1 MRTTTGRN
9 EELNM
14 EEMSQ
19 KIHERRYWI
28 HTQSLTGVVVV
39 SLYVVQVV
47 DCSVLGLVTETNTFV
62 RKRNRKATK

>member
-1 MRTTTGRN
+1 
-9 EELNM
+9 M
-14 EEMSQ
+14 EEMLQ
-19 KIHERRYWI
+19 KIHERRHWI